1 MVTVDA
7 WSTMMSWWRFK
18 SQRNWFERPKH
29 HRKSRFFSFFIFPR
43 DKSPSGLWACSD
55 AAVQRCRCRIVPHAA
70 VFPGA
75 LAWKERVERR
85 VQRRQVRCKSTCG
98 CNHVDLFLGHMCP
111 PLCVFALFT
120 DLTSL
125 ALPPPPPIDPLFHN
139 VQRCVSSWNS
149 RITWSGQVGI
159 CDRMDHHGGH
169 DACYHY
175 TKTHLMQLLSLFLAG
190 FCGLCRLAYSQQDKM
205 DQDDI
210 STGNQLEVPGQCWV
224 KLGVF

>member
-1 MVTVDA
+1 MREAKWCRDDGL
-7 WSTMMSWWRFK
+7 
-18 SQRNWFERPKH
+18 N
-29 HRKSRFFSFFIFPR
+29 RKGIGLKDQNITGNPVFFSFFIFPR
-43 DKSPSGLWACSD
+43 DKSPSGPWACSD

-120 DLTSL
+120 DLTSP

-159 CDRMDHHGGH
+159 CDCMDHHGGH
-169 DACYHY
+169 DTCCHY
-175 TKTHLMQLLSLFLAG
+175 IKTHLMQCFHFFGLFFVFVDSVGWQIVSRTKWTRMISAQGTNLKSQDSAG
-190 FCGLCRLAYSQQDKM
+190 S
-205 DQDDI
+205 
-210 STGNQLEVPGQCWV
+210 S
-224 KLGVF
+224 